1 MAKYIMALDA
11 GTTSNRCILFNE
23 KGEMCSV
30 AQKEFTQYF
39 PKPGWVEHD
48 AEEIWSTQL
57 EVAKEAMAN
66 VGATAADIGA
76 IGITNQRETTI
87 VWDKNTGEPIHHAIV
102 WQCRRTSEYC
112 DSLKAKGLVDTFR
125 QKTGLVIDAYFSAT
139 KIRWVLD
146 NVPGAREK
154 ADRGELLFGTVWKPT
169 AAEPSFGIAYIIL
182 SSIVGTAA
190 SVLLGV
196 PIGLLTAVFLT
207 EVSGKT
213 LAKAV
218 QPAVELLA
226 AIPSVIYG
234 LLGMMLL
241 NPLLYKL
248 EKALFAG
255 SSTHRYTGGADLLAA
270 VIVLAIMI
278 LPTVISVSAS
288 AIRAVPGSLRAASLA
303 LGASKMQTIRRVTV
317 PAAKSGILTGV
328 VLGIGRALGEAMA
341 INMVAGGAVNLP
353 LPFNSVRF
361 LTTGIISGMSYAPV
375 GSLYQ
380 QALFSIGLV
389 LFLFIMLIN
398 VFLNVFIKK
407 RKED

>member
-1 MAKYIMALDA
+1 MA
-11 GTTSNRCILFNE
+11 NP
-23 KGEMCSV
+23 KG
-30 AQKEFTQYF
+30 
-39 PKPGWVEHD
+39 KPGRSAFT
-48 AEEIWSTQL
+48 AERLARALLLICAV
-57 EVAKEAMAN
+57 VAIFA
-66 VGATAADIGA
+66 VCA
-76 IGITNQRETTI
+76 ITL
-87 VWDKNTGEPIHHAIV
+87 
-102 WQCRRTSEYC
+102 Y
-112 DSLKAKGLVDTFR
+112 LFAKGLP
-125 QKTGLVIDAYFSAT
+125 A
-139 KIRWVLD
+139 LD
-146 NVPGAREK
+146 RVGV
-154 ADRGELLFGTVWKPT
+154 GELLFGTVWKPT

-361 LTTGIISGMSYAPV
+361 LTTQLVSEMGYAEGTHRQV
-375 GSLYQ
+375 
-380 QALFSIGLV
+380 LFTVGLV
-389 LFLFIMLIN
+389 LYLFIMIVNLVLQRLRREGGKDN
-398 VFLNVFIKK
+398 G
-407 RKED
+407 

>member
-1 MAKYIMALDA
+1 MA
-11 GTTSNRCILFNE
+11 NP
-23 KGEMCSV
+23 KG
-30 AQKEFTQYF
+30 
-39 PKPGWVEHD
+39 KPGRSAFT
-48 AEEIWSTQL
+48 AERLARALLLICGA
-57 EVAKEAMAN
+57 VAIFA
-66 VGATAADIGA
+66 VCA
-76 IGITNQRETTI
+76 ITF
-87 VWDKNTGEPIHHAIV
+87 
-102 WQCRRTSEYC
+102 Y
-112 DSLKAKGLVDTFR
+112 LFAKGLPALHKV
-125 QKTGLVIDAYFSAT
+125 GV
-139 KIRWVLD
+139 
-146 NVPGAREK
+146 
-154 ADRGELLFGTVWKPT
+154 GELLFGTVWKPT

-182 SSIVGTAA
+182 SSVVGTAA

-213 LAKAV
+213 LAKVV

-248 EKALFAG
+248 EKAVFAG
-255 SSTHRYTGGADLLAA
+255 SSTHQYTGGADLLAA

-361 LTTGIISGMSYAPV
+361 LTTQLVSEMGYAEGTHRQV
-375 GSLYQ
+375 
-380 QALFSIGLV
+380 LFTVGLV
-389 LFLFIMLIN
+389 LYLFIMIVNLVLQRLRREGGKDN
-398 VFLNVFIKK
+398 G
-407 RKED
+407 

>member
-1 MAKYIMALDA
+1 MA
-11 GTTSNRCILFNE
+11 NP
-23 KGEMCSV
+23 KG
-30 AQKEFTQYF
+30 
-39 PKPGWVEHD
+39 KPGRSAFT
-48 AEEIWSTQL
+48 AERLARALLLICA
-57 EVAKEAMAN
+57 VA
-66 VGATAADIGA
+66 A
-76 IGITNQRETTI
+76 IFAVCAITL
-87 VWDKNTGEPIHHAIV
+87 
-102 WQCRRTSEYC
+102 Y
-112 DSLKAKGLVDTFR
+112 LFAKGLPALHEV
-125 QKTGLVIDAYFSAT
+125 GV
-139 KIRWVLD
+139 
-146 NVPGAREK
+146 
-154 ADRGELLFGTVWKPT
+154 GELLFGTVWKPT

-248 EKALFAG
+248 EKAVFAG

-361 LTTGIISGMSYAPV
+361 LTTQLVSEMGYAEGTHRQV
-375 GSLYQ
+375 
-380 QALFSIGLV
+380 LFTVGLV
-389 LFLFIMLIN
+389 LYLFIMIVNLVLLRLRREGGKGN
-398 VFLNVFIKK
+398 G
-407 RKED
+407 

>member
-1 MAKYIMALDA
+1 MA
-11 GTTSNRCILFNE
+11 NP
-23 KGEMCSV
+23 KG
-30 AQKEFTQYF
+30 
-39 PKPGWVEHD
+39 KPGRSAFT
-48 AEEIWSTQL
+48 AERLARALLLICAV
-57 EVAKEAMAN
+57 VAIFA
-66 VGATAADIGA
+66 VCA
-76 IGITNQRETTI
+76 ITL
-87 VWDKNTGEPIHHAIV
+87 
-102 WQCRRTSEYC
+102 Y
-112 DSLKAKGLVDTFR
+112 LFAKGLPALHRV
-125 QKTGLVIDAYFSAT
+125 GV
-139 KIRWVLD
+139 
-146 NVPGAREK
+146 
-154 ADRGELLFGTVWKPT
+154 GELLFGTVWKPT

-241 NPLLYKL
+241 NPALYKL
-248 EKALFAG
+248 EKIIFAG
-255 SSTHRYTGGADLLAA
+255 STTHQYTGGADLLAA

-361 LTTGIISGMSYAPV
+361 LTTQLVSEMGYAEGTHRQV
-375 GSLYQ
+375 
-380 QALFSIGLV
+380 LFTVGLV
-389 LFLFIMLIN
+389 LYLFIMIVNLVLLRLRREGGKDN
-398 VFLNVFIKK
+398 G
-407 RKED
+407 